1 MDSFAYHLAWAILA
15 IQATVVLFI
24 AVYILGRVVGFAQV
38 LWQKYVWSKIMRGYN
53 KDKSL
58 MLHED
63 PYLGPPTQMLE
74 KVYGRSHHT
83 ADRDVQHRTRRVV
96 KKATKIMRKGAAT
109 GKEIEEFAGE
119 TRG

>member
-1 MDSFAYHLAWAILA
+1 MDSFAYHLAWATLA
-15 IQATVVLFI
+15 IQATLVLLI
-24 AVYILGRVVGFAQV
+24 AMYIVGHVVGFAQV
-38 LWQKYVWSKIMRGYN
+38 LWQKYVWSKIKRGYK

-58 MLHED
+58 MLHEE

-83 ADRDVQHRTRRVV
+83 ADRDVQHRTRRAV
-96 KKATKIMRKGAAT
+96 KKATKTMRKGAAT

>member
-1 MDSFAYHLAWAILA
+1 MDSFAYDLAWATLA

-24 AVYILGRVVGFAQV
+24 AVYIFGRVVGFAQV
-38 LWQKYVWSKIMRGYN
+38 LWQEYVRSKTKREYE
-53 KDKSL
+53 KDESL

-74 KVYGRSHHT
+74 KVYGRSRQT
-83 ADRDVQHRTRRVV
+83 ADRDAQHRTRRVV
-96 KKATKIMRKGAAT
+96 KKATKTMRKGAAT